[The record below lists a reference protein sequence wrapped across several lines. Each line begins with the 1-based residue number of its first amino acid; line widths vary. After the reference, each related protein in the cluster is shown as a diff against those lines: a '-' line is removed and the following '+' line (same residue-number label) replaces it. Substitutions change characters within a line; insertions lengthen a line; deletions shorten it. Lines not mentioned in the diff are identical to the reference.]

1 MSYGVIKSRLYKLE
15 AYIVKRDFLLSFVFV
30 AFLIFTGTF
39 MGWYNNRVVPI
50 NPDVKARYTLD
61 EGNHLSF
68 LSNWDGPNY
77 LRIAVHGY
85 NKASTNFFPLY
96 PISIRLVSDVAGST
110 LDAAILIAWL
120 SFLGAVYLFLQIL
133 KHLFKIKDN
142 AEAFKG
148 LLLFALFPTAMF
160 FLATYTESLFAFL
173 ALGAIYYTLKK
184 RYLVSAIF
192 LLFCGATH
200 ITGALVILLI
210 GMMMWEEKEKIW
222 KILAT
227 MAIGS
232 LGLIAYSVYLWHK
245 FRDPFGFIL
254 SQKGH
259 GWFISSYTSLLSQID
274 LFNVIFILLILA
286 AIYYWWNRRR
296 SFAIY
301 SFLFLLIP
309 LLGKQFG
316 GFNRYVLMVFPVQ
329 FMLFAYLRK
338 KTIAYQLC
346 LSFFAISWAYFILQ
360 YAGGYVGG

>member
-1 MSYGVIKSRLYKLE
+1 
-15 AYIVKRDFLLSFVFV
+15 
-30 AFLIFTGTF
+30 

-50 NPDVKARYTLD
+50 NSDPKAHYTL
-61 EGNHLSF
+61 EPHNHLSF

-77 LRIAVHGY
+77 IRIANNGY
-85 NKASTNFFPLY
+85 DKSSTNFFPLY
-96 PISIRLVSDVAGST
+96 PAAIHIVSKVTRSS

-148 LLLFALFPTAMF
+148 LMLFALFPTAMF

-173 ALGAIYYTLKK
+173 ALGAIYSTLKK
-184 RYLVSAIF
+184 NYLAAAIF
-192 LLFCGATH
+192 LLFCSATH
-200 ITGALVILLI
+200 ITGIPVILLI
-210 GMMMWEEKEKIW
+210 GMMMWEQKEDVW
-222 KILAT
+222 KILVT
-227 MAIGS
+227 MAVGS
-232 LGLIAYSVYLWHK
+232 LGLLTYIVYLWHK
-245 FRDPFGFIL
+245 FHAPLAFL
-254 SQKGH
+254 SSQKSH
-259 GWFISSYTSLLSQID
+259 GWLASSYSTLFSQFD
-274 LFNVIFILLILA
+274 LFNAIFIVLILV

-296 SFAIY
+296 SFSIY
-301 SFLFLLIP
+301 SFSFLLIP

-329 FMLFAYLRK
+329 FMLFAYLRN